1 MKIAILLP
9 GHLRAWEYCKQNFIS
24 NLYDT
29 SHQVD
34 VFVDTYNNVFRHD
47 YTLHKENELKIIK
60 ENNEIIS
67 LFEGI
72 NVVDFKIENQPENN
86 NLISNAEEMQIK
98 KLLRITNT
106 YEQYESQNE
115 KYDLVVRSRFDI
127 LLDSKLDYNSIY
139 ENCRKDPY
147 LIYIGNGAVRTH
159 ENDMFAICNT
169 ETFKIYGKRFLE
181 IPYVH
186 VSMSHIKNKYNI
198 NYSQS
203 VGISI
208 VRLGG
213 DGESITY
220 NGTQYKIHK

>member
-60 ENNEIIS
+60 ENN
-67 LFEGI
+67 
-72 NVVDFKIENQPENN
+72 
-86 NLISNAEEMQIK
+86 
-98 KLLRITNT
+98 T
-106 YEQYESQNE
+106 
-115 KYDLVVRSRFDI
+115 
-127 LLDSKLDYNSIY
+127 
-139 ENCRKDPY
+139 
-147 LIYIGNGAVRTH
+147 
-159 ENDMFAICNT
+159 
-169 ETFKIYGKRFLE
+169 
-181 IPYVH
+181 
-186 VSMSHIKNKYNI
+186 
-198 NYSQS
+198 
-203 VGISI
+203 

-220 NGTQYKIHK
+220 NGTQYKIFK